1 MKQLFTTLILA
12 CLLANVG
19 YANQGGPDAYG
30 YTWKD
35 SNQPGG
41 PTYAWHDIS
50 TIGTLITGLGDDNV
64 VGPFGMGAGFNFY
77 WYTRDQFWIGSNG
90 YIAFNNVNIASGASG
105 FPVFPGGSAAPN
117 DYIAPFM
124 CDLKHDGA
132 ANPAKVYT
140 YQNNDSLTISFVD
153 VPFWISTAAQQYGGL
168 NSFQIVLNR
177 ADSSI
182 TINYKLQTG
191 TVDATY
197 AGRASQISMG
207 IENVGGIVG
216 LQQSINIYPPVN
228 YSVKYY
234 APRTTTYQVL
244 DAGVSWN
251 NNAKNGGLFVSD
263 NGAPRSLS
271 SKISNVGNQPTP
283 SFMVTSNIQSIT
295 GATSLSN
302 GSATVPALLPNN
314 SHIAQFTNTF
324 NPAAPNIGPGIYKNT
339 TGFGTNALPG
349 DLQAT
354 NNTLVQ
360 KIIVVDTTQA
370 TIALNYADATPT
382 AVGLSWA
389 GGNGGVGVYFE
400 PPFYPAVVA
409 STQYYI
415 TSNATQVGFFAKIYD
430 DNGPNNGPGTLLDS
444 VFVDALGITTGVYTT
459 VPVSLPFTV
468 TSGGVYVLWYMD
480 GDGIQIARDDTQPIS
495 NRTFENLNGIWGEYR
510 DKSLEDFLVGLNI
523 QRIAAPD
530 LSASQILSP
539 SPGTINQA
547 SIVKVRL
554 RNLANGTTTQPFS
567 VSYQITGGA
576 RITESYIGAA
586 LATGDSTD
594 FTFST
599 PLVAR
604 SGNLCVKVNYP
615 ADPTLSNDSVC
626 TAVIAVGT
634 QNLQPNI
641 AMVYPNPVQ
650 DYLDFQFV
658 GGTNTQILVM
668 DMSGKVVH
676 ETTQNDGKYRF
687 DATHLAQGVYMYELR
702 SNNQKQRGKFVKI

>member
-1 MKQLFTTLILA
+1 M
-12 CLLANVG
+12 
-19 YANQGGPDAYG
+19 
-30 YTWKD
+30 
-35 SNQPGG
+35 
-41 PTYAWHDIS
+41 
-50 TIGTLITGLGDDNV
+50 
-64 VGPFGMGAGFNFY
+64 
-77 WYTRDQFWIGSNG
+77 
-90 YIAFNNVNIASGASG
+90 
-105 FPVFPGGSAAPN
+105 
-117 DYIAPFM
+117 
-124 CDLKHDGA
+124 
-132 ANPAKVYT
+132 
-140 YQNNDSLTISFVD
+140 
-153 VPFWISTAAQQYGGL
+153 
-168 NSFQIVLNR
+168 
-177 ADSSI
+177 
-182 TINYKLQTG
+182 
-191 TVDATY
+191 
-197 AGRASQISMG
+197 
-207 IENVGGIVG
+207 
-216 LQQSINIYPPVN
+216 
-228 YSVKYY
+228 
-234 APRTTTYQVL
+234 
-244 DAGVSWN
+244 
-251 NNAKNGGLFVSD
+251 
-263 NGAPRSLS
+263 
-271 SKISNVGNQPTP
+271 
-283 SFMVTSNIQSIT
+283 
-295 GATSLSN
+295 
-302 GSATVPALLPNN
+302 
-314 SHIAQFTNTF
+314 
-324 NPAAPNIGPGIYKNT
+324 
-339 TGFGTNALPG
+339 
-349 DLQAT
+349 
-354 NNTLVQ
+354 
-360 KIIVVDTTQA
+360 
-370 TIALNYADATPT
+370 
-382 AVGLSWA
+382 
-389 GGNGGVGVYFE
+389 YFE